1 MPSRPEDCQES
12 SWAFAPGE
20 EIAEGLRAW
29 TLLGDGRRCETW
41 LAFSLQAWMPV
52 TVKLPRPA
60 QVGSRAREA
69 LAREASRVHGL
80 VHPGVQR
87 LLDVRLD
94 GPRPF
99 LVFEYAEGPTLG
111 QVLDQEGHLSPADTL
126 RLGMQIGS
134 VLHYLHGQGCVHLD
148 LKPENLVVRSG
159 RIILLDFDL
168 SRGTGEGG
176 GHRTPRG
183 TPSYMAPE
191 QVRCEAASPSMDLFA
206 LGATLFK
213 AVSGQLAFPGVDPDA
228 GPGGFPQLTAG
239 PVPLTSLGFE
249 VPEDLAAAIE
259 TLLARD
265 PDDRP
270 ASALATLS
278 LLGSA
283 RPSQLS
289 ALWPDWA
296 NEHLPGCAA
305 RPVSSGDPPIA
316 VPFEQG
322 RLIAEVVR

>member
-1 MPSRPEDCQES
+1 MTVMPPHEHCQES

-41 LAFSLQAWMPV
+41 LAFSLEGWTPV
-52 TVKLPRPA
+52 TIKLPRPA
-60 QVGSRAREA
+60 QVGPRAREA

-87 LLDVRLD
+87 LLDVRLQ
-94 GPRPF
+94 GPRP
-99 LVFEYAEGPTLG
+99 LIVFEYAEGPTLS
-111 QVLDQEGHLSPADTL
+111 QVLHQNGHLSAADTL

-134 VLHYLHGQGCVHLD
+134 VLHYLHRQGSVHLD
-148 LKPENLVVRSG
+148 VKPQNLVVRNG

-176 GHRTPRG
+176 GHRRPRG

-206 LGATLFK
+206 LGATLYE

-228 GPGGFPQLTAG
+228 GPDGFPQLTAG
-239 PVPLTSLGFE
+239 PVPLASHDPD
-249 VPEDLAAAIE
+249 VPADLAAAIE
-259 TLLARD
+259 TLLAPD

-296 NEHLPGCAA
+296 NEHLPGI
-305 RPVSSGDPPIA
+305 RSGPMSSAKQHITCD
-316 VPFEQG
+316 
-322 RLIAEVVR
+322 